1 MKTLYLVRHGK
12 ASLDGDDLNR
22 GLTPEGQDQANQLVL
37 VLSKQQPQPSVVY
50 SSPYQRAILSIKP
63 YADSIG
69 AKIKT
74 HMDLREKK
82 IATEPVDDI
91 VAVRKQMY
99 TDMNYRHSGGET
111 GVEVQTRGMNIINHI
126 IEEINDGES
135 ILVASHG
142 NFIGHVIKFFQPSFG
157 YDDWKNMSMP
167 DLFRIDYSD
176 DHKGVVKH
184 IGVEG
189 ISTFKVK

>member
-22 GLTPEGQDQANQLVL
+22 GLTPEGQEQANQLVPI
-37 VLSKQQPQPSVVY
+37 LSKQQPQPSVVY

-63 YADSIG
+63 YADSID
-69 AKIKT
+69 AEIKT
-74 HMDLREKK
+74 HIDLREKK

-91 VAVRKQMY
+91 VAVRMQMY
-99 TDMNYRHSGGET
+99 ADMKYRHSGGET
-111 GVEVQTRGMNIINHI
+111 GVEVQTRGMNIINKI

-135 ILVASHG
+135 VLVASHG

-176 DHKGVVKH
+176 DNKGVVKH